1 MEFSD
6 TYLKPKGYEER
17 ISYSVIPP
25 GRRSIAAVEIPY
37 FKQKKIAVVMNHS
50 FDDHSFGVKRSVL
63 KSADSL
69 KPYSV
74 TIEQR
79 LRNSDCIKKST

>member
-37 FKQKKIAVVMNHS
+37 FKQKKNCCRYES
-50 FDDHSFGVKRSVL
+50 
-63 KSADSL
+63 
-69 KPYSV
+69 
-74 TIEQR
+74 
-79 LRNSDCIKKST
+79 